1 MSDLVFNRIMNRFEQ
16 RKIVEVVLYILN
28 KIGGT
33 DIYHLFKIIYFAEM
47 KHLAKW
53 GTRIIKDDLC
63 AIKFGPVPTE
73 LYYAIKNEGN
83 AELTS
88 LIHSST
94 EFAGDDAPNVLLPK
108 EAANIDYLSKSDME
122 ALDESIKENASLT
135 FNELKMKSHD
145 KAWKE
150 AYDNRKISNVI
161 SPMTMASVTNADAAT
176 LEYIKEQ
183 MDLEKMLL

>member
-1 MSDLVFNRIMNRFEQ
+1 MFLIIMNEFE
-16 RKIVEVVLYILN
+16 RKKVVEVVLYILN

-47 KHLAKW
+47 KHLSKW
-53 GTRIIKDDLC
+53 GTRIMKDNLC

-73 LYYAIKNEGN
+73 LYYAIKGERNSGL
-83 AELTS
+83 AS

-108 EAANIDYLSKSDME
+108 RTPNIDYLSKSDVE
-122 ALDESIKENASLT
+122 ALDESIKENATLT

-150 AYDNRKISNVI
+150 AYDNRRKSNVI
-161 SPMTMASVTNADAAT
+161 SPMTMASVMNTDAAT

-183 MDLEKMLL
+183 MDLERMLL